1 MNIAEEAVE
10 EAQRRVATGELMAKD
25 AKGFALGYIAGAT
38 ERLEPSAD
46 TGCAH
51 EACEIDTAGN
61 PTRCA
66 DCGDYLDSVPDPEP
80 SDADFNRAA
89 QTFYEASGLNLPHTS
104 KPEVVAGVRAA
115 WAVLNAAR
123 KGD

>member
-1 MNIAEEAVE
+1 MNIRDEARQAAQGY
-10 EAQRRVATGELMAKD
+10 AQRHVGGMQPVETIGDRVRAAFE
-25 AKGFALGYIAGAT
+25 AGAVWRD
-38 ERLEPSAD
+38 EQA
-46 TGCAH
+46 
-51 EACEIDTAGN
+51 
-61 PTRCA
+61 
-66 DCGDYLDSVPDPEP
+66 DPEP

-115 WAVLNAAR
+115 WAALIDAR